1 MESKIVV
8 KSKEVIE
15 SIDTG
20 LLFFDQDTDFR
31 INSISHNVSSRSI
44 LLDESFHTSLT
55 VFDDELGNIEINITA
70 NKPYH
75 IQKLSYLTEKL
86 MQLTKG

>member
-1 MESKIVV
+1 MGSKIVV

-15 SIDTG
+15 SIETG
-20 LLFFDQDTDFR
+20 LLFFDQDTDIR
-31 INSISHNVSSRSI
+31 INSIGHNVSGGFI
-44 LLDESFHTSLT
+44 FQDESFHTSLT

-70 NKPYH
+70 NTPYH